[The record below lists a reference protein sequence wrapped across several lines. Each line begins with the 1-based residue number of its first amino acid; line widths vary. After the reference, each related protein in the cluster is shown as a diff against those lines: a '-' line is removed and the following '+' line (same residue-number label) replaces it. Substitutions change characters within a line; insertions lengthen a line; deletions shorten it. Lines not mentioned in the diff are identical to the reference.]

1 MSRSADGRSGPP
13 GGGTVPVAGMGQAST
28 AKRDRHARSVL
39 EARLGR
45 PARDVLEATVVLE
58 AWTGRPARSAMATAR
73 RLVKVDGPPLHA
85 FSSSDPFADSERSG
99 VFAEG
104 LTLVLLIISI
114 AAWASPI
121 RRHLGPDV
129 LSHAIR
135 IALPLS
141 IAFQWA
147 LRSRYLGRPHG
158 LACLARDGVW
168 WPWAS
173 LLAFIAVPLAFI
185 HSWGPVAAMLLSIW
199 IGGTVLTRRGWG
211 LYYSGVL
218 VIATIVMDAGA
229 GPLVLLG
236 ALTAITLLM
245 CYAAVRTSRAETD
258 ERAGPVDRSLLAA
271 VIGGIVGVLLV
282 ADPTL
287 ALGVRGAHPAIAL
300 LPSVVGSYWGG
311 YFLWNFFDAVPR
323 GLRGQSLGNAGR
335 RGFTDPAMSIFL
347 GAIVRLFL
355 AVIILSAVV
364 YALGGLLGGTDQLT
378 VFAAFGSIGILS
390 MLIGMLES
398 FSLPGA
404 ALFAAALALVAELAW
419 PHLVGGRAPGVAMA
433 AAASLGILLSL
444 PPLLARL
451 TRTGGTLA
459 TTLWIR

>member
-1 MSRSADGRSGPP
+1 VSRSTRRGSGTTGRRFPPPP
-13 GGGTVPVAGMGQAST
+13 GTVDEST
-28 AKRDRHARSVL
+28 PKRDRHARSVL

-73 RLVKVDGPPLHA
+73 SLVKVDGPPLRA
-85 FSSSDPFADSERSG
+85 FSSPDPFADSERSG

-104 LTLVLLIISI
+104 LTLVLLIVSI

-121 RRHLGPDV
+121 RRDLGPNV
-129 LSHAIR
+129 LSDAIR
-135 IALPLS
+135 VALPLS

-168 WPWAS
+168 RWAL
-173 LLAFIAVPLAFI
+173 LLAFIDAPLVFI
-185 HSWGPVAAMLLSIW
+185 HSWGPVAAMLLPIW

-218 VIATIVMDAGA
+218 LVATFAMDAGA
-229 GPLVLLG
+229 GPLIILG
-236 ALTAITLLM
+236 ALTTITLLM
-245 CYAAVRTSRAETD
+245 CQAAVRTSRQETD
-258 ERAGPVDRSLLAA
+258 ERAGPADRSLLAA

-323 GLRGQSLGNAGR
+323 GLRGQSLGSAGR
-335 RGFTDPAMSIFL
+335 RGLTDPAMSIFL
-347 GAIVRLFL
+347 GAMVRLFL
-355 AVIILSAVV
+355 AVLVLSAVV

-378 VFAAFGSIGILS
+378 VFVAFGSIGILS

-398 FSLPGA
+398 FSLTGA
-404 ALFAAALALVAELAW
+404 ALFAAALALIVEIVW
-419 PHLVGGRAPGVAMA
+419 PHLVGGRTPGVAMA
-433 AAASLGILLSL
+433 AAASLGILLTL
-444 PPLLARL
+444 PPLLVRL
-451 TRTGGTLA
+451 THTGGTLA

>member
-1 MSRSADGRSGPP
+1 MSRTTGRRSGPAGSGTQPPQPP
-13 GGGTVPVAGMGQAST
+13 GSEST
-28 AKRDRHARSVL
+28 PGRDRHAQSVL

-58 AWTGRPARSAMATAR
+58 AWTGRPAQAAMKTAR
-73 RLVKVDGPPLHA
+73 DLVKVDGPPLHA
-85 FSSSDPFADSERSG
+85 FSGSDPFADSERSG

-121 RRHLGPDV
+121 RRQLGPHV
-129 LSHAIR
+129 LSDAIR
-135 IALPLS
+135 VALPLS
-141 IAFQWA
+141 LAFQWA
-147 LRSRYLGRPHG
+147 LRSRYLGRPQG
-158 LACLARDGVW
+158 LACLARDGA
-168 WPWAS
+168 WPWVL
-173 LLAFIAVPLAFI
+173 LLALVAAPLVFIQP
-185 HSWGPVAAMLLSIW
+185 WGPVAALLLAIW

-211 LYYSGVL
+211 LIYSGVL
-218 VIATIVMDAGA
+218 LVGTFVMDRGLA
-229 GPLVLLG
+229 PLIVLG

-245 CYAAVRTSRAETD
+245 CHAAIRSSAQETD
-258 ERAGPVDRSLLAA
+258 ERAGPADRSLFAAA
-271 VIGGIVGVLLV
+271 VGGIVGVLLV
-282 ADPTL
+282 ADPTV

-323 GLRGQSLGNAGR
+323 GLRGQSLGSAGR
-335 RGFTDPAMSIFL
+335 RGLTDPAMSIFL
-347 GAIVRLFL
+347 GAMVRLFVG
-355 AVIILSAVV
+355 VIVLSAVV
-364 YALGGLLGGTDQLT
+364 YALGGLVGGTDQLT
-378 VFAAFGSIGILS
+378 VFAAFGAIGILS

-404 ALFAAALALVAELAW
+404 AMLAAAAALIAELAW

-433 AAASLGILLSL
+433 AAASLGILLTL

-451 TRTGGTLA
+451 MHTGGTLA